1 MRTRTVALLLVLILV
16 FPLQL
21 TAAEEND
28 DTLEVREIWAEF
40 FPDTESTI
48 LQWRNIETTQGVLLD
63 QLKMATYEI
72 HRSENGPFFA
82 NAA

>member
-1 MRTRTVALLLVLILV
+1 MRTRIVALLLVLILV